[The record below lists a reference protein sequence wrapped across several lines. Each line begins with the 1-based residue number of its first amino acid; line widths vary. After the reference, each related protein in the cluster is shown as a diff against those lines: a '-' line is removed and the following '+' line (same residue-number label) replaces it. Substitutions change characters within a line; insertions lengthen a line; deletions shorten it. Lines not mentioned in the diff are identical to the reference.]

1 MLGIKIKSPSG
12 FTMETTRKQTS
23 LGGSQRHGHVLSSLP
38 ILPTH
43 SGPIPERYKQTRQ
56 PTPPRTTAP
65 HTEEAQHWPL
75 TRRQAA
81 QHWLTQPVTT
91 TNHLVPAGLSFPA
104 PHTGGVC
111 GQLCV
116 YSTLDASVRS
126 NAHQGMLVKYSEL
139 PKGNKVLPLFL
150 QAC

>member
-12 FTMETTRKQTS
+12 FTMETTSKQTS

-65 HTEEAQHWPL
+65 HTE
-75 TRRQAA
+75 AA

-111 GQLCV
+111 GQLRV
-116 YSTLDASVRS
+116 HSTLDASVRS
-126 NAHQGMLVKYSEL
+126 NAHQGMLVKYFEL